1 MSIMYSFRV
10 HSKSPTNKSPINIS
24 GHKHHYAYNLAR
36 IIEVHI
42 INSQTFSS
50 LLQRNTHNMSYI
62 NSFSK

>member
-1 MSIMYSFRV
+1 MYVATTYNNERK
-10 HSKSPTNKSPINIS
+10 KSHLNIL
-24 GHKHHYAYNLAR
+24 GHKHYYAYNLAR

-50 LLQRNTHNMSYI
+50 LLKRNTHNMSYI